1 MGVILLIPWFKLEQW
16 DVPLLYLAGAV
27 LAACGLAALRPQWR
41 EQAVSTAG
49 FTAVASAAAYLY
61 GIEVVPVQPFGILVA
76 IGVLVGSRLAEWQGK
91 QWGIRPSVTA
101 DFITH
106 VTVIGLV
113 TCYVLNGIFYEWDV
127 FVEVASKPVAV
138 GAGLLAGLFV
148 FVQLAK
154 ETGTRAAAV
163 IGTAMALAGA
173 AGVGSIIDGRWLGL
187 SSFGGF
193 IGAAFSVWVWK
204 QRRKLPAL
212 GLAECACWCFPAVWF
227 FGRMGCFVVH
237 DHPGAKTDFFLAV
250 ADYNGVVGE
259 ARHDLGFYEV
269 IWSAFAFALFWVL
282 RKRQERPTGFFVALL
297 PMLYTPIRFWLD
309 FLRATDVSNPDVRFW
324 GLTPAQYAAV
334 GFFVFSLLFMRWVLR
349 REPPEIPPPMA
360 WPIPEEELAE
370 ASLNAPVKEKTKA
383 GSNPKG
389 RKTKRKKPSRDKKA
403 PAS

>member
-16 DVPLLYLAGAV
+16 DVPLPYLAGAV
-27 LAACGLAALRPQWR
+27 LAACALAALRPQWR
-41 EQAVSTAG
+41 EQAVSTAA
-49 FTAVASAAAYLY
+49 FTAVASAAAYFY

-127 FVEVASKPVAV
+127 FVEVATKPVALA
-138 GAGLLAGLFV
+138 AGLLAGLFV
-148 FVQLAK
+148 FVQLSK
-154 ETGTRAAAV
+154 ETGPRAAAI
-163 IGTAMALAGA
+163 IGAAMALAGA
-173 AGVGSIIDGRWLGL
+173 ASVGSLVDGRWLGL

-269 IWSAFAFALFWVL
+269 IWSAVVFALFWKL

-297 PMLYTPIRFWLD
+297 PMLYTPFRFGLD
-309 FLRATDVSNPDVRFW
+309 FLRATDVPNPDVRFW

-334 GFFVFSLLFMRWVLR
+334 GFFVFSVLFMRWVLR
-349 REPPEIPPPMA
+349 REPPEIPPQMA
-360 WPIPEEELAE
+360 WPIPEDELGGDEAAE
-370 ASLNAPVKEKTKA
+370 APAKKPQSKG
-383 GSNPKG
+383 GS
-389 RKTKRKKPSRDKKA
+389 RKKRKKPSRDKKA
-403 PAS
+403 SVA